1 MHLAALH
8 TPSQI
13 QLNKDGNL
21 KHFLTIEGL
30 SKATL
35 TKILDTAQ
43 SFFNDQNQLIT
54 NNLLEGRTVMNLFF
68 ENSTRTRTTFEAAAK
83 RLSANVL
90 NIDIARSSTSKG
102 ETLRDTLWNLEAMA
116 ADIFVVRHSSSG
128 AAHFIAQTVCPHV
141 AIINAGDGRHAHP
154 TQAMLDMLTIRRETK
169 KPFEELSV
177 AIIGDIKHSRV
188 ARSDVAALQTLGCQ
202 DIRVIAPNTLLP
214 HGFEEYGA
222 GVRLFNKMDE
232 GVKDCDVII
241 TLRIQNE
248 RIDSPALSS
257 QSEFYKM
264 FGLNKERLALAKPD
278 CIVMHPGP
286 MNRGVEIDSSIA
298 DGPQSVILNQVT
310 NGIAVRM
317 AVLALSMQGQLQEQG
332 LLEAFLDSV
341 VRLNSDCTK
350 VRSYLSVLGLGM
362 GFASIPAYRL
372 RRAFP
377 VARSSSLLCHSILKQ
392 LHAVQEFLPVVHRLC
407 LLPRLRSRLTLGRRA
422 LPRIP

>member
-1 MHLAALH
+1 MHFAALH

-13 QLNKDGNL
+13 QLNKYGNL
-21 KHFLTIEGL
+21 KHFLTIDGL
-30 SKATL
+30 SKETL

-54 NNLLEGRTVMNLFF
+54 NNMLEGRTVMNLFF

-116 ADIFVVRHSSSG
+116 TDIFVVRHSSSG
-128 AAHFIAQTVCPHV
+128 AAHFIAKDICPNV

-169 KPFEELSV
+169 KNFEDMSI

-188 ARSDVAALQTLGCQ
+188 ARSDVAALQTLGCK

-214 HGFEEYGA
+214 YGFEEYGPE
-222 GVRLFNKMDE
+222 VRLFNNME
-232 GVKDCDVII
+232 AGIQDCDVII

-248 RIDSPALSS
+248 RIDSPALAS
-257 QSEFYKM
+257 QAEFYRM
-264 FGLNKERLALAKPD
+264 YGLNQERLAMAKPD

-286 MNRGVEIDSSIA
+286 MNRGVEIDSSVA
-298 DGPQSVILNQVT
+298 DGPQAVILNQVT

-317 AVLALSMQGQLQEQG
+317 AVLALAMQGQLEEQG
-332 LLEAFLDSV
+332 LIEAIA
-341 VRLNSDCTK
+341 
-350 VRSYLSVLGLGM
+350 G
-362 GFASIPAYRL
+362 
-372 RRAFP
+372 
-377 VARSSSLLCHSILKQ
+377 
-392 LHAVQEFLPVVHRLC
+392 
-407 LLPRLRSRLTLGRRA
+407 
-422 LPRIP
+422 

>member
-1 MHLAALH
+1 MHIAALH
-8 TPSQI
+8 QPSQV
-13 QLNKDGNL
+13 QLNQQGNL

-30 SKATL
+30 SKENL

-43 SFFNDQNQLIT
+43 SFLDDNNNLI
-54 NNLLEGRTVMNLFF
+54 NRPLLEGRTVMNLFF

-128 AAHFIAQTVCPHV
+128 AAHFIAKDVCPQV
-141 AIINAGDGRHAHP
+141 AIVNAGDGRHAHP

-169 KPFEELSV
+169 KPFENLSV

-188 ARSDVAALQTLGCQ
+188 ARSDIAALQTLGCK

-214 HGFEEYGA
+214 VGFNEEYGEQ
-222 GVRLFNKMDE
+222 VRLFNQMDE
-232 GVKDCDVII
+232 GIQGCDVII
-241 TLRIQNE
+241 ALRIQNE
-248 RIDSPALSS
+248 RIDSPALAS

-264 FGLNKERLALAKPD
+264 YGLTPTRLALAKPD

-298 DGPQSVILNQVT
+298 DGDQAVILKQVT

-317 AVLALSMQGQLQEQG
+317 AVLALSMQGQLQAKG
-332 LLEAFLDSV
+332 LIEA
-341 VRLNSDCTK
+341 
-350 VRSYLSVLGLGM
+350 
-362 GFASIPAYRL
+362 I
-372 RRAFP
+372 
-377 VARSSSLLCHSILKQ
+377 
-392 LHAVQEFLPVVHRLC
+392 
-407 LLPRLRSRLTLGRRA
+407 A
-422 LPRIP
+422 L

>member
-1 MHLAALH
+1 M
-8 TPSQI
+8 
-13 QLNKDGNL
+13 
-21 KHFLTIEGL
+21 
-30 SKATL
+30 
-35 TKILDTAQ
+35 
-43 SFFNDQNQLIT
+43 
-54 NNLLEGRTVMNLFF
+54 
-68 ENSTRTRTTFEAAAK
+68 
-83 RLSANVL
+83 SANVL

-128 AAHFIAQTVCPHV
+128 AAHFIAETVCPHV

-169 KPFEELSV
+169 KNFEDISL

-188 ARSDVAALQTLGCQ
+188 ARSDIAALQTLGCK

-214 HGFEEYGA
+214 HGFDEYGE

-257 QSEFYKM
+257 QAEFYKM
-264 FGLNKERLALAKPD
+264 YGLNKERLALAKPD

-298 DGPQSVILNQVT
+298 DGDQSVILHQVT

-317 AVLALSMQGQLQEQG
+317 AVLALAMQGQLQEKG
-332 LLEAFLDSV
+332 LLDA
-341 VRLNSDCTK
+341 
-350 VRSYLSVLGLGM
+350 
-362 GFASIPAYRL
+362 I
-372 RRAFP
+372 
-377 VARSSSLLCHSILKQ
+377 
-392 LHAVQEFLPVVHRLC
+392 
-407 LLPRLRSRLTLGRRA
+407 A
-422 LPRIP
+422 L

>member
-1 MHLAALH
+1 MHIAALH
-8 TPSQI
+8 QPSQV
-13 QLNKDGNL
+13 QLNQDGNL

-30 SKATL
+30 SKENL

-43 SFFNDQNQLIT
+43 SFLDDNNNLI
-54 NNLLEGRTVMNLFF
+54 NRPLLEGRTVMNLFF

-128 AAHFIAQTVCPHV
+128 AAHFIAKDVCPKV

-169 KPFEELSV
+169 KPFEDLSV
-177 AIIGDIKHSRV
+177 AIIGDIKH
-188 ARSDVAALQTLGCQ
+188 
-202 DIRVIAPNTLLP
+202 IRVIAPNTLLP
-214 HGFEEYGA
+214 VGFSEYGDH
-222 GVRLFNKMDE
+222 VRLFNNMDE
-232 GVKDCDVII
+232 GITGCDVII
-241 TLRIQNE
+241 ALRIQNE

-257 QSEFYKM
+257 QSEFYRM
-264 FGLNKERLALAKPD
+264 YGLNKERLSLAKPD

-298 DGPQSVILNQVT
+298 DGEQSVILKQVT

-332 LLEAFLDSV
+332 LIEA
-341 VRLNSDCTK
+341 
-350 VRSYLSVLGLGM
+350 
-362 GFASIPAYRL
+362 I
-372 RRAFP
+372 
-377 VARSSSLLCHSILKQ
+377 
-392 LHAVQEFLPVVHRLC
+392 
-407 LLPRLRSRLTLGRRA
+407 A
-422 LPRIP
+422 L

>member
-8 TPSQI
+8 SPSQI
-13 QLNKDGNL
+13 QLNEHGNL

-30 SKATL
+30 SKQTL

-43 SFFNDQNQLIT
+43 TFINENNQLIT
-54 NNLLEGRTVMNLFF
+54 SPLLEGRTVMNLFF

-128 AAHFIAQTVCPHV
+128 AAHFIAKDVCPNM

-169 KPFEELSV
+169 KPFEALSV

-188 ARSDVAALQTLGCQ
+188 ARSDVAALQTLGCK
-202 DIRVIAPNTLLP
+202 DIRVIGPNTLLP
-214 HGFEEYGA
+214 VGFEEYGSE
-222 GVRLFNKMDE
+222 VRLFNNMDE

-248 RIDSPALSS
+248 RIDSPALAS
-257 QSEFYKM
+257 QSEFHKM
-264 FGLNKERLALAKPD
+264 YGLNEERMALAKPD

-286 MNRGVEIDSSIA
+286 MNRGVEIASSIA
-298 DGPQSVILNQVT
+298 DGPQSVILHQVT

-317 AVLALSMQGQLQEQG
+317 AVLALAMQGQLQDKG
-332 LLEAFLDSV
+332 LIEAIS
-341 VRLNSDCTK
+341 
-350 VRSYLSVLGLGM
+350 
-362 GFASIPAYRL
+362 A
-372 RRAFP
+372 
-377 VARSSSLLCHSILKQ
+377 
-392 LHAVQEFLPVVHRLC
+392 
-407 LLPRLRSRLTLGRRA
+407 
-422 LPRIP
+422 

>member
-13 QLNKDGNL
+13 QLNNDGNL

-30 SKATL
+30 SKETL
-35 TKILDTAQ
+35 TKILDTAN

-54 NNLLEGRTVMNLFF
+54 SPLLEGRTVMNLFF

-128 AAHFIAQTVCPHV
+128 AAHFIAQTVCPKV

-169 KPFEELSV
+169 KNFEDISI

-188 ARSDVAALQTLGCQ
+188 ARSDVAALQTLGCK

-214 HGFEEYGA
+214 YGFDEYGE
-222 GVRLFNKMDE
+222 GVRLFNKMEE
-232 GVKDCDVII
+232 GIKDCDVII

-257 QSEFYKM
+257 QAEFYKM
-264 FGLNKERLALAKPD
+264 YGLNKERLATAKPD

-298 DGPQSVILNQVT
+298 DGDQSVILHQVT

-317 AVLALSMQGQLQEQG
+317 AVLALAMQGQLQEKG
-332 LLEAFLDSV
+332 LLEA
-341 VRLNSDCTK
+341 
-350 VRSYLSVLGLGM
+350 
-362 GFASIPAYRL
+362 I
-372 RRAFP
+372 
-377 VARSSSLLCHSILKQ
+377 
-392 LHAVQEFLPVVHRLC
+392 AV
-407 LLPRLRSRLTLGRRA
+407 
-422 LPRIP
+422 

>member
-8 TPSQI
+8 SPSQI
-13 QLNKDGNL
+13 QLNQQGNL

-30 SKATL
+30 SKETL

-54 NNLLEGRTVMNLFF
+54 TPLLEGRTVMNLFF

-128 AAHFIAQTVCPHV
+128 AAHFIAKDVCPNI

-154 TQAMLDMLTIRRETK
+154 TQAMLDMLTIRRETN
-169 KPFEELSV
+169 KPFEDLKV

-188 ARSDVAALQTLGCQ
+188 ARSDIAALQTLGCR

-214 HGFEEYGA
+214 VGFDEYGDH
-222 GVRLFNKMDE
+222 VRLFNKMDD

-241 TLRIQNE
+241 ALRIQNE

-257 QSEFYKM
+257 QAEFYRM
-264 FGLNKERLALAKPD
+264 YGLNQERLALAQPD

-286 MNRGVEIDSSIA
+286 MNRGVEIDSAIA

-317 AVLALSMQGQLQEQG
+317 AVLALAMQGQAQAQVLI
-332 LLEAFLDSV
+332 EAIA
-341 VRLNSDCTK
+341 N
-350 VRSYLSVLGLGM
+350 
-362 GFASIPAYRL
+362 
-372 RRAFP
+372 
-377 VARSSSLLCHSILKQ
+377 
-392 LHAVQEFLPVVHRLC
+392 
-407 LLPRLRSRLTLGRRA
+407 
-422 LPRIP
+422 

>member
-1 MHLAALH
+1 MYKESLMHLAALH

-13 QLNKDGNL
+13 QLNEHGNL

-30 SKATL
+30 SKQTL

-43 SFFNDQNQLIT
+43 TFINENNQLIT
-54 NNLLEGRTVMNLFF
+54 SPLLEGRTVMNLFF

-128 AAHFIAQTVCPHV
+128 AAHFIAKDVCPNV

-169 KPFEELSV
+169 KPFEALSV

-188 ARSDVAALQTLGCQ
+188 ARSDVAALQTLGCK
-202 DIRVIAPNTLLP
+202 DIRVIGPNTLLP
-214 HGFEEYGA
+214 IGFEEYGSE
-222 GVRLFNKMDE
+222 VRLFNNMDE

-248 RIDSPALSS
+248 RIDSPALAS
-257 QSEFYKM
+257 QSEFHKM
-264 FGLNKERLALAKPD
+264 YGLNETRLALAKPD

-286 MNRGVEIDSSIA
+286 MNRGVEIASSIA
-298 DGPQSVILNQVT
+298 DGSQSVILHQVT

-317 AVLALSMQGQLQEQG
+317 AVLALAMQGQLQDKG
-332 LLEAFLDSV
+332 LIEAIS
-341 VRLNSDCTK
+341 
-350 VRSYLSVLGLGM
+350 
-362 GFASIPAYRL
+362 A
-372 RRAFP
+372 
-377 VARSSSLLCHSILKQ
+377 
-392 LHAVQEFLPVVHRLC
+392 
-407 LLPRLRSRLTLGRRA
+407 
-422 LPRIP
+422 

>member
-13 QLNKDGNL
+13 QLNQQGHL

-30 SKATL
+30 SKQTL
-35 TKILDTAQ
+35 TKILDTAN

-54 NNLLEGRTVMNLFF
+54 NSLLEGRTVMNLFF

-83 RLSANVL
+83 RLSANVI

-128 AAHFIAQTVCPHV
+128 AAHFIAQTVCPDV

-169 KPFEELSV
+169 KPFEALSV

-188 ARSDVAALQTLGCQ
+188 ARSDVAALQTLGCT

-214 HGFEEYGA
+214 YGFEEYGA
-222 GVRLFNKMDE
+222 GVRLFNNME
-232 GVKDCDVII
+232 QGIQDCDVIM

-257 QSEFYKM
+257 QAEFYKLY
-264 FGLNKERLALAKPD
+264 GLNQQRLALAKPD
-278 CIVMHPGP
+278 CIVIHPGP

-298 DGPQSVILNQVT
+298 DGDRAVILQQVT

-332 LLEAFLDSV
+332 LIEAV
-341 VRLNSDCTK
+341 
-350 VRSYLSVLGLGM
+350 
-362 GFASIPAYRL
+362 SI
-372 RRAFP
+372 
-377 VARSSSLLCHSILKQ
+377 
-392 LHAVQEFLPVVHRLC
+392 
-407 LLPRLRSRLTLGRRA
+407 
-422 LPRIP
+422 

>member
-13 QLNKDGNL
+13 QLNTQGHL

-30 SKATL
+30 SKQTL
-35 TKILDTAQ
+35 NTILDTAQ
-43 SFFNDQNQLIT
+43 YFINDQNQLIT
-54 NNLLEGRTVMNLFF
+54 TPLLEGRTIMNLFF

-83 RLSANVL
+83 RLSGNVL

-128 AAHFIAQTVCPHV
+128 AAHFIAQTVCPNV

-169 KPFEELSV
+169 KNFQDISV

-214 HGFEEYGA
+214 HHFEDYGS
-222 GVRLFNKMDE
+222 GVRLFNNME
-232 GVKDCDVII
+232 QGIKDCDVIM

-264 FGLNKERLALAKPD
+264 YGLNQQRLALAKPD

-286 MNRGVEIDSSIA
+286 MNRGVEIESSIA
-298 DGPQSVILNQVT
+298 DGPQSVILHQVT

-317 AVLALSMQGQLQEQG
+317 AVLALSMQGQLQEKG
-332 LLEAFLDSV
+332 LIEA
-341 VRLNSDCTK
+341 
-350 VRSYLSVLGLGM
+350 
-362 GFASIPAYRL
+362 I
-372 RRAFP
+372 
-377 VARSSSLLCHSILKQ
+377 
-392 LHAVQEFLPVVHRLC
+392 
-407 LLPRLRSRLTLGRRA
+407 TL
-422 LPRIP
+422 